1 MDILY
6 YQKMERVMVEQT
18 EINGIISSVI
28 YLNDENG
35 YAVVRME
42 TDSGEMVTAVG
53 CLPYIAPGEM
63 ISAEGSW
70 VTHAQHGR
78 QFKIEQSN
86 RLLPTSADGIYE
98 YLAGSTVKGI
108 GPATAA
114 LIVDRFKEKS
124 LDILEMHPEKLA
136 EIKGIS
142 LTKAKDLSA
151 SFKKQAGVR
160 RLTEFLCA
168 YGIKPL
174 VALKLYRAY
183 GSAALET
190 VHENPYIISASHI
203 GASFAEADNLAL
215 ELGIEGDS
223 INRISAAVLFEL
235 QHNSGNGHCFI
246 PRDKLIAATSQLIS
260 VPADLVSDAIDSLS
274 ENGGLVCDKVA
285 NLNVCYLTELYEAE
299 TYTAERLKSMV
310 GLKTKSSANIERL
323 ITKLE
328 SLYDI
333 SYAPLQKQ
341 SIELALNNRILVITG
356 GPGTGKTTILKGILS
371 LYDELELE
379 TLLAAPT
386 GRAAKRMSE
395 LTGREASTIHR
406 LLGAKMAEDGETVV
420 FSKHEGDPLNCD
432 ALVLD
437 ECSMVDITLMSSL
450 LKALKPGCRLVLVGD
465 ADQLPSVGPGNVFS
479 DIIRSQTVPTVRLTE
494 IFRQKGDS
502 RIVRN
507 AHMINRGEHPDFEA
521 NTGDFFRLRRLKGGT
536 AVETIVEL
544 CARRLPENMK
554 IPSASI
560 QVLSPTRK
568 GETGTVNLNKR
579 LQAALNPPSES
590 KKEKLFGEAVF
601 RVGDRVIQT
610 KNNYDTIWKTKGGV
624 SGAGVYNG
632 DIGTIAQIDPITE
645 TLTVD
650 FEDKLA
656 TYSFEMLNELEHA
669 WALTVH
675 KSQGSEYRAVVLA
688 LSGDVLMLLTRGVL
702 YTAVTRAKEL
712 LIMVGDDNIA
722 HRMIDNNKQSRRYSA
737 LRLRLI
743 ADD

>member
-1 MDILY
+1 
-6 YQKMERVMVEQT
+6 MVEQT

-323 ITKLE
+323 LTKLE

-688 LSGDVLMLLTRGVL
+688 LSGDVQMLLTRGVL

>member
-1 MDILY
+1 
-6 YQKMERVMVEQT
+6 MVEQT

-183 GSAALET
+183 GSAALEK
-190 VHENPYIISASHI
+190 VQENPYIISASHI

-274 ENGGLVCDKVA
+274 ENGGLVCDTVA
-285 NLNVCYLTELYEAE
+285 NLDVCYLAELYEAE
-299 TYTAERLKSMV
+299 TYTAERLKSMA

-323 ITKLE
+323 ISKLE
-328 SLYDI
+328 NLYDI

-406 LLGAKMAEDGETVV
+406 LLGAKMAEDGQSVI

-568 GETGTVNLNKR
+568 GETGTANLNKR

-601 RVGDRVIQT
+601 RVGDRVIQI

-688 LSGDVLMLLTRGVL
+688 LSGDVQMLLTRGVL

>member
-1 MDILY
+1 
-6 YQKMERVMVEQT
+6 MERVMVELT

-215 ELGIEGDS
+215 ELGIEGDG

-688 LSGDVLMLLTRGVL
+688 LSGDVQMLLTRGVL

>member
-1 MDILY
+1 
-6 YQKMERVMVEQT
+6 MVEQT

>member
-1 MDILY
+1 
-6 YQKMERVMVEQT
+6 METVMVEQT

-610 KNNYDTIWKTKGGV
+610 KNNYDTIWKTKDGV

-688 LSGDVLMLLTRGVL
+688 LSGDVQMLLTRGVL

>member
-1 MDILY
+1 
-6 YQKMERVMVEQT
+6 MVEQT

-260 VPADLVSDAIDSLS
+260 VSADLVSDAIDSLS

-328 SLYDI
+328 SLYNI

-507 AHMINRGEHPDFEA
+507 AHMINRGEPPDFEA

-632 DIGTIAQIDPITE
+632 DIGTITQIDPITE

-688 LSGDVLMLLTRGVL
+688 LSGDVQMLLTRGVL

>member
-1 MDILY
+1 
-6 YQKMERVMVEQT
+6 MVEQT

-215 ELGIEGDS
+215 ELGIEGDG

-688 LSGDVLMLLTRGVL
+688 LSGDVQMLLTRGVL

>member
-1 MDILY
+1 
-6 YQKMERVMVEQT
+6 MVEQT

-465 ADQLPSVGPGNVFS
+465 ADQLPSVGPGNVFL

-521 NTGDFFRLRRLKGGT
+521 NTGDFFRLRRLNGGT

-688 LSGDVLMLLTRGVL
+688 LSGDVQMLLTRGVL